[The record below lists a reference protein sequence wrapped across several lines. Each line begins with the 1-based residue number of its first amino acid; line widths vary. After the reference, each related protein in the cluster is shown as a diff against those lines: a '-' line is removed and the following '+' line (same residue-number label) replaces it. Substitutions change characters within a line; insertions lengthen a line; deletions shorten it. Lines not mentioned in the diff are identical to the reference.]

1 MILWRISKH
10 ASLNGAG
17 GLVVSGR
24 WHTAGK
30 PVVYCAP
37 NPATSVLE
45 VLVHMEIDPEF
56 PPLDF
61 YLLKIEAPNSP
72 SPESPSPISPSPP
85 GASIERL
92 EPTRFLKQERVTQR
106 LGDAWLQS
114 RRTLLLEVP
123 SMVVPETWNY
133 VLNPL
138 HPEAALLKIAKIYKH
153 PFDPRL
159 F

>member
-10 ASLNGAG
+10 ATLNGLG
-17 GLVVSGR
+17 GIAIAGR

-45 VLVHMEIDPEF
+45 VLVHLQIDPEF
-56 PPLDF
+56 PPLNF
-61 YLLKIEAPNSP
+61 QLLKIEGPDGLSA
-72 SPESPSPISPSPP
+72 
-85 GASIERL
+85 ERL
-92 EPTRFLKQERVTQR
+92 EPGHFLKQEGATQNR
-106 LGDAWLQS
+106 GDVWLQS

-123 SMVVPETWNY
+123 SILVPEIWNTI
-133 VLNPL
+133 LNPL
-138 HPEAALLKIAKIYKH
+138 HPQAALLKITKIYRN